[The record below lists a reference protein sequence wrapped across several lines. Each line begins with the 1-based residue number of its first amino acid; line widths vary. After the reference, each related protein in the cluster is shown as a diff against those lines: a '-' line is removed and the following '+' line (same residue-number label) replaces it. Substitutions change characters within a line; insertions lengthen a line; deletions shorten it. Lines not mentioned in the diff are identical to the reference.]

1 MPADL
6 VVRHPEAFVL
16 TLHDAIFTT
25 ASGIPV
31 VVGAFERIDF
41 SMDLKVA

>member
-1 MPADL
+1 
-6 VVRHPEAFVL
+6 VL

-31 VVGAFERIDF
+31 VIGAFEAPFDQIGYP
-41 SMDLKVA
+41 MDLKVA